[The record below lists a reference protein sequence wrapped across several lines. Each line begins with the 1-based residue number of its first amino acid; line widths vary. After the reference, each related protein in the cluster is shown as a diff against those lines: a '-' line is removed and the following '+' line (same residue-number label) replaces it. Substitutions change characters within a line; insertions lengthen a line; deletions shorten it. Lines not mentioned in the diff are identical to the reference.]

1 MNETVREI
9 VIQGL
14 VARAAEITQDN
25 GYATDIGAN
34 VFRARKNLDP
44 SDLPA
49 VVIFPG
55 IEEAAHQYGG
65 LSCTMPVRIEG
76 VMLFEGENP
85 SVVSEKILGDLKKC
99 FLGDDWSRSPD
110 YVDKIVYTRGGTDDY
125 PEEGQVSV
133 GAMIQIDVG
142 YASRL
147 DDPTQQ

>member
-1 MNETVREI
+1 MNETIREI
-9 VIQGL
+9 VIQDL

-34 VFRARKNLDP
+34 VFRARKSLDP

-55 IEEAAHQYGG
+55 IEEAVHQYGG

-76 VMLFEGENP
+76 VMLYESENP
-85 SVVSEKILGDLKKC
+85 SVVSEKILGDLKMC

-110 YVDKIVYTRGGTDDY
+110 YIDKIVYTRGGTDDY